1 LEKVLQS
8 FETMIAH
15 GQKFAAS
22 CKTVGTSLKGL
33 SENFTLCSSIPESYE
48 KLGEMMAEVQRYYET
63 LFARTRENV
72 IDGIQ
77 EFISSELKTLKEAKK
92 SFEKNSESLE
102 MALSR
107 NAQVPRGK
115 QQEADDALA
124 VLQTTTTAF
133 TKSALIYTMQVNEV
147 QLKKGFMVQD
157 SVLGFVQGLFSFFA
171 QGNDLCNVYDSVKR
185 QMTEDSS
192 HLSTLCTQ
200 RLQEMRDQYT
210 VIKAVELDSSQS
222 LMDRPQ
228 SPVEGSPQAIE
239 FRGYMFKRGKNAFKT
254 WNRRYFMLK
263 DCQLTYVKKA
273 TDMPTVVAADVRLCA
288 VKEAD
293 ETERRNCFSLVMPDK
308 SVYLQADTLE
318 TCLQWRNHINAAIE
332 AAIKETR
339 SEKCNVERN
348 GREEEKKELPFSVF
362 PGNNK
367 CADCG
372 VSSPTWASINHGV
385 TLCIECSGIHR
396 GLGVHVSKVRSIKLD
411 DWEESVSE
419 VMLALG
425 NRTTNGIMEFQIPP
439 HITKPSR
446 HSSRKERTEF
456 IRLKYVEHLFVH
468 PHKSRSPSAVPAP
481 HTPTPYDQTS
491 GESDCEVE
499 QREPTP
505 TPSISSVTS
514 VPANFHFPSHSRSRS
529 QTLDMH
535 SRPKLDMHSLKKSV
549 VKYAKKK
556 NPFRH
561 KPQEQ
566 SNHVVESDEDDT
578 FSNSVSGL
586 SCEQEGSSSSGKTS
600 SRRSL
605 KSWGLTASLSS
616 LRISNFSHKSKSH
629 LQGPPT
635 PELPRGPP
643 PDPPP
648 KPPRTKKRI
657 KAMEKD
663 PLNDEE
669 TSEPL
674 LASHDSSMDFE
685 FKDFLEEFDRRLGD
699 RSVSV
704 GDLTRMN
711 QSSLETSTPDV
722 IKVKKKASSTHVV
735 RTGSFPS
742 SPKTAISTR
751 GSKSVS
757 SSPVCIKKTGTA
769 PILSDLLSKTSPP
782 LYRISVTS
790 STPPSVERTKGPLKA
805 TPDSSPQLRGGV
817 SHHGGIRAARKLS
830 DIDSDSSSS
839 HEDLAH
845 ISVEESDDLGRISVG
860 DVSIGELSTDGHPK
874 PNGIHDNSPNSKQV
888 ETSDSFVKEV
898 IGSPTHSEISN
909 EDRPLPDEPVTM
921 PYDASPDLHL
931 YNCAGRGDIPGM
943 MCALAHGANINF
955 INEDEESRNPL
966 IQTIYS
972 GSVSAAEFLFLN
984 GVRPNIRDC
993 HGRGILHHCVLTSSS
1008 QHLILFLK
1016 KGAADFLHSIDVDGK
1031 SAVDLAEDRENGD
1044 LVTLLRL
1051 EKFKDDTRGEDDGQS
1066 SLLAET
1072 FHAVAQDITKK
1083 HRQSECTVP
1092 E

>member
-1 LEKVLQS
+1 
-8 FETMIAH
+8 M
-15 GQKFAAS
+15 
-22 CKTVGTSLKGL
+22 
-33 SENFTLCSSIPESYE
+33 
-48 KLGEMMAEVQRYYET
+48 LGGCYVRC
-63 LFARTRENV
+63 V
-72 IDGIQ
+72 
-77 EFISSELKTLKEAKK
+77 
-92 SFEKNSESLE
+92 
-102 MALSR
+102 
-107 NAQVPRGK
+107 
-115 QQEADDALA
+115 
-124 VLQTTTTAF
+124 
-133 TKSALIYTMQVNEV
+133 YT
-147 QLKKGFMVQD
+147 
-157 SVLGFVQGLFSFFA
+157 
-171 QGNDLCNVYDSVKR
+171 
-185 QMTEDSS
+185 
-192 HLSTLCTQ
+192 
-200 RLQEMRDQYT
+200 
-210 VIKAVELDSSQS
+210 
-222 LMDRPQ
+222 
-228 SPVEGSPQAIE
+228 
-239 FRGYMFKRGKNAFKT
+239 
-254 WNRRYFMLK
+254 YFL
-263 DCQLTYVKKA
+263 LT
-273 TDMPTVVAADVRLCA
+273 C
-288 VKEAD
+288 
-293 ETERRNCFSLVMPDK
+293 
-308 SVYLQADTLE
+308 
-318 TCLQWRNHINAAIE
+318 
-332 AAIKETR
+332 
-339 SEKCNVERN
+339 
-348 GREEEKKELPFSVF
+348 
-362 PGNNK
+362 
-367 CADCG
+367 
-372 VSSPTWASINHGV
+372 
-385 TLCIECSGIHR
+385 
-396 GLGVHVSKVRSIKLD
+396 
-411 DWEESVSE
+411 
-419 VMLALG
+419 
-425 NRTTNGIMEFQIPP
+425 
-439 HITKPSR
+439 
-446 HSSRKERTEF
+446 RKERTEF

-921 PYDASPDLHL
+921 PYDASPDL
-931 YNCAGRGDIPGM
+931 
-943 MCALAHGANINF
+943 
-955 INEDEESRNPL
+955 
-966 IQTIYS
+966 
-972 GSVSAAEFLFLN
+972 V
-984 GVRPNIRDC
+984 
-993 HGRGILHHCVLTSSS
+993 CVLVYVCWWCVC
-1008 QHLILFLK
+1008 LCMCWWC
-1016 KGAADFLHSIDVDGK
+1016 VC
-1031 SAVDLAEDRENGD
+1031 VCV
-1044 LVTLLRL
+1044 LVVCVCVCVCWWCVCVCVCVGGVLVYVLVVCMCVCVCVL
-1051 EKFKDDTRGEDDGQS
+1051 VVCV
-1066 SLLAET
+1066 LVYVL
-1072 FHAVAQDITKK
+1072 VV
-1083 HRQSECTVP
+1083 CVCVYVLVVCVLVYVLVVCVCVYVLVVCMCVCVCWWCVCLCMCWWCVCLCMCWWCVC
-1092 E
+1092 